1 MQARRWSELS
11 DRERR
16 WLLVASVVE
25 GVLKIAALVDIKR
38 RPADEIRGSKAV
50 WATALVLVNSVG
62 VVPIAYF
69 LRGRRPKGSA
79 G

>member
-1 MQARRWSELS
+1 MS

-38 RPADEIRGSKAV
+38 RSADEIRGSKAA
-50 WATALVLVNSVG
+50 WATAVVLVNSVG
-62 VVPIAYF
+62 VIPIVYF
-69 LRGRRPKGSA
+69 LRGRRPLRNA

>member
-1 MQARRWSELS
+1 MS

-69 LRGRRPKGSA
+69 LRGRRPKVSA